1 MSRVL
6 SGIEPAAVFRYFEE
20 ICGIPHGS
28 GHTQAISNYVTGF
41 AKERGLEHIQDEKGN
56 VIVFCPGAEGCRE
69 AAPVILQ
76 GHMDMVCEKEEG
88 CDLDFEREGL
98 RLRLENGVITA
109 DGTTLGGDDGIAV
122 AYMLAI
128 MNAEDIPHPPLEC
141 VFTVDE
147 EIGMLGCA
155 ALDMSV
161 LRGRTM
167 INLDSENEG
176 YLLVSCAG
184 GLTATVH
191 LPYIREA
198 GGDRNMAESGHI
210 MDITVSG
217 LRGGHSGV
225 EIDKGRAN
233 ADILLGRTLY
243 AMRKKDESLRIVTI
257 SGGQKDNAIPT
268 KSICRL
274 TAKNPAAIM
283 VCAQQLT
290 EMYAEELRVTDPDVK
305 VTAKEMTAEIRPV
318 KDLPMSP
325 DAAAQSSALDGAGS
339 TAGPK
344 QRQLMDV
351 ESTRRI
357 IAALVNM
364 PNGIQR
370 MSFEI
375 EDLVETSLNLGIMTT
390 CDTSDPLNAEGEVRL
405 SFSVRSSV
413 ESEKQELV
421 DRLRCLADLLGG
433 TVTVEGEYPAWGYRE
448 ESPLRDQMVDAFR
461 GQYGHDPVVYAL
473 HAGVECG
480 LFAGALDG
488 LDAVSIGPDL
498 KDIHTPKE
506 SMSVES
512 VQRTWKYLLEILR
525 RLS

>member
-6 SGIEPAAVFRYFEE
+6 KGLEPASVFHYFEE

-28 GHTQAISNYVTGF
+28 GHTQAISDYVAGF
-41 AKERGLEHIQDEKGN
+41 AKERGLKHIQDEKGN
-56 VIVFCPGAEGCRE
+56 VIVFCPGAPCRPE

-88 CDLDFEREGL
+88 CDLDFEHEGL
-98 RLRLENGVITA
+98 RLRLDNGVITA

-128 MNAEDIPHPPLEC
+128 MDSNEIPHPPLEC

-155 ALDMSV
+155 ALDMSA
-161 LRGRTM
+161 LHGRTM

-191 LPYIREA
+191 LPYIREPA
-198 GGDRNMAESGHI
+198 GEQSIVESESRHI

-233 ADILLGRTLY
+233 ADVLLGRTLY
-243 AMRKKDESLRIVTI
+243 AMRREDPTLRIVTI
-257 SGGQKDNAIPT
+257 SGGLKDNAIPARAA
-268 KSICRL
+268 CRIV
-274 TAKNPAAIM
+274 TENPAVITSL
-283 VCAQQLT
+283 AQQLT
-290 EMYAEELRVTDPDVK
+290 ETCAEELRITDPGVM
-305 VTAKEMTAEIRPV
+305 VTAEKTSGTGRTAAHGQPQEQ
-318 KDLPMSP
+318 PM
-325 DAAAQSSALDGAGS
+325 DE
-339 TAGPK
+339 
-344 QRQLMDV
+344 

-357 IAALVNM
+357 ITALVNM

-375 EDLVETSLNLGIMTT
+375 RDLVETSLNLGILTT
-390 CDTSDPLNAEGEVRL
+390 NNSPDPLDAEGEVRL
-405 SFSVRSSV
+405 SYSVRSSV

-421 DRLRCLADLLGG
+421 DRLRGRSSGRHGYGGGRVPGLGVPRGIASSRSDVGCFQGAVRTG
-433 TVTVEGEYPAWGYRE
+433 TGG
-448 ESPLRDQMVDAFR
+448 LRASCR
-461 GQYGHDPVVYAL
+461 
-473 HAGVECG
+473 C
-480 LFAGALDG
+480 
-488 LDAVSIGPDL
+488 
-498 KDIHTPKE
+498 
-506 SMSVES
+506 
-512 VQRTWKYLLEILR
+512 
-525 RLS
+525 